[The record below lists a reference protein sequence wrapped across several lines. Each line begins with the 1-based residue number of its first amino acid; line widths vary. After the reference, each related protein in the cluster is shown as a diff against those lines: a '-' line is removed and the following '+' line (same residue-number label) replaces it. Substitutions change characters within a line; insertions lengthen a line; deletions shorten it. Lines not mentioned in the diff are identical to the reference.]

1 MRFSIHTGNHGSH
14 NGLSDTVT
22 FLRCALQDC
31 GHDARI
37 DTELAPDRVNIVLE
51 HFPDAAAVER
61 IAHARAAGARFVFV
75 ATEPMARGTFNV
87 GIAAGHAHYGNT
99 PYWKQRYSGFV
110 AAAAH
115 AEAVWVLAESMVAP
129 YRAALPDTPVLFL
142 PHGWVSDFTRMRH
155 RADGGKDIDFY
166 SSGSLTEHRLAL
178 FRALGQR
185 GHRVVWDPLGVPDY
199 LRFEHLSR
207 AKVCLSLKLSATSE
221 VPSVSRLHFLLE
233 HACAIAHERCEQP
246 SPLDPYVLHLP
257 GNEMIEWCEAMLAL
271 PDRREIGEGAAAR
284 FAAELPMSRLLPPIL
299 SASLTAR
306 VLHALEA

>member
-22 FLRCALQDC
+22 FLKCALQDC

-37 DTELAPDRVNIVLE
+37 DTELASSRVNIVLE

-61 IAHARAAGARFVFV
+61 IAQARAAGARFVVV
-75 ATEPMARGTFNV
+75 ATEPMIGGTFNA
-87 GIAAGHAHYGNT
+87 GIAAGHSHYGNT
-99 PYWKQRYSGFV
+99 AYWKQRYSGFV

-129 YRAALPDTPVLFL
+129 YQAALPGTPVLFL
-142 PHGWVSDFTRMRH
+142 PHGWVSDFARMRH
-155 RADGGKDIDFY
+155 RAEADKDIDFY
-166 SSGSLTEHRLAL
+166 SSGTLTDHRMKV
-178 FRALGQR
+178 FRALGER

-207 AKVCLSLKLSATSE
+207 AKVCMSLKLSATSE

-233 HACAIAHERCEQP
+233 HACAIAHERCAQT
-246 SPLDPYVLHLP
+246 SPLDPYLLHLP
-257 GNEMIEWCEAMLAL
+257 GDALIEWCEAMLAL
-271 PDRREIGEGAAAR
+271 PDRREIAEGAATR
-284 FAAELPMSRLLPPIL
+284 FATELPMSRLLPPIL
-299 SASLTAR
+299 SASLNGRVRHAVTA
-306 VLHALEA
+306 